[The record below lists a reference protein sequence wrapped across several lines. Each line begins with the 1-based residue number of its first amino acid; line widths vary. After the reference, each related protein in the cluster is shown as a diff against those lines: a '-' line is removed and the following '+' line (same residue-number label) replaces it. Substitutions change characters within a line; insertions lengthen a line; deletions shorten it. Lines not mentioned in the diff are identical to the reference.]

1 MAGPIF
7 PSQGGRIS
15 TAQVSYDLVLIYMA
29 GFIALHNLD
38 SGLHDCDD
46 ILHESDA
53 ELHDGDADKRVSDV
67 NLHDG
72 GDGNFDLPDGDTNS
86 A

>member
-7 PSQGGRIS
+7 PSQGSRIS

-29 GFIALHNLD
+29 GFTALHNLN

-46 ILHESDA
+46 ILHESNV
-53 ELHDGDADKRVSDV
+53 ELRDGDADKRVSDV

-72 GDGNFDLPDGDTNS
+72 GDGNFELCDSDTNS